1 MTDGSTRDLSQPS
14 GAPSRQI
21 EVVAPYAHDKL
32 VFLFVF
38 AFFTIALFLWW
49 HFDHSY
55 PFWDGAAHVKDSIAY
70 AQLIK
75 HAHIFKASWIKQ
87 FLTVNYD
94 YPLTV
99 HFINGIFKAALGF
112 GRISD
117 MAALLFYQAIF
128 MASLY
133 GLSLKLGKN
142 HLAAA
147 LAVVIACSYPL
158 VAMLSHVPLL
168 DYAYLTFTT
177 LALWGIAN
185 FDSKMDWRNALIMG
199 ICLALGATSKQVS
212 VLFLLFPCL
221 FLLGRETKARH
232 GKNIARLALA
242 GACPALALLLWMLP
256 NLKALAAW
264 RDYYKNDPTLSG
276 GPVNVF
282 FDHFSHYLS
291 GLVGM
296 LSPGLLLLAALAI
309 LWLSR
314 SRALCKQDI
323 YIAIAASVCGL
334 LLLCCVGLNKPEQRY
349 VIPLA
354 IAPAIYSG
362 QLLAGWLDDRKLK
375 FAAWTVLFFALAQF
389 VLLNYTP
396 YPINASDAF
405 EHVVYKIA
413 GHNVSREMVEPRPA
427 PTPGGDRWGQEWVI
441 DQIAAA
447 NAKDLLDQPGKK
459 GAKITLNLMPS
470 TPDLSVHT
478 IDLVCIFTNT
488 QIEPSTFRQFTLH
501 GDMVRYD
508 EGALNYYEWYLLK
521 TGYQGSPL
529 DSQASK
535 DNYKKILNFVQNPE
549 HFTLYSERNLPD
561 GSKLQLYR
569 RKQT

>member
-1 MTDGSTRDLSQPS
+1 MTDGSIRDLSQPS
-14 GAPSRQI
+14 GHPSRQI
-21 EVVAPYAHDKL
+21 EVVATSVRSRL
-32 VFLFVF
+32 IFLFVF
-38 AFFTIALFLWW
+38 AFFTLALFLWW

-75 HAHIFKASWIKQ
+75 HAHLFKASWIKQ

-112 GRISD
+112 GRVSD
-117 MAALLFYQAIF
+117 MAAMLFYQAIF
-128 MASLY
+128 MGSMY

-147 LAVVIACSYPL
+147 LAVFIACCYPL

-168 DYAYLTFTT
+168 DYAYLAFTT
-177 LALWGIAN
+177 LALWGIVN

-199 ICLALGATSKQVS
+199 ICLALGATSKQIS
-212 VLFLLFPCL
+212 VLFLLAPCL
-221 FLLGRETKARH
+221 YLLGREIKAAH
-232 GKNIARLALA
+232 AKNIARLALA
-242 GACPALALLLWMLP
+242 GACPAFALLLWMLP

-276 GPVNVF
+276 GVVNVF
-282 FDHFSHYLS
+282 FDHLSHYLS
-291 GLVGM
+291 GLIGM
-296 LSPGLLLLAALAI
+296 LSPGLLLFAI
-309 LWLSR
+309 VAIVMLTSG
-314 SRALCKQDI
+314 RALRKQDI
-323 YIAIAASVCGL
+323 YIAFAASICGL

-362 QLLAGWLDDRKLK
+362 QIL
-375 FAAWTVLFFALAQF
+375 AAWLKDSRLKLVALLVLLLSLTQF
-389 VLLNYTP
+389 VLLNYAP
-396 YPINASDAF
+396 YPINASETFMD
-405 EHVVYKIA
+405 VVYKIA

-427 PTPGGDRWGQEWVI
+427 PTPGGDRWGQEWVV
-441 DQIAAA
+441 DQIVQAH
-447 NAKDLLDQPGKK
+447 AKETLNNPGKK
-459 GAKITLNLMPS
+459 GEKITLNLMPS

-478 IDLVCIFTNT
+478 IDLVCIFANT
-488 QIEPSTFRQFTLH
+488 TIEPSTFRQFTLH

-508 EGALNYYEWYLLK
+508 ESALNYYQWYLLK

-529 DSQASK
+529 DSQSSK
-535 DNYKKILNFVQNPE
+535 DNYQKILNFVQNPE
-549 HFTLYSERNLPD
+549 NFVLHAQRDLPD
-561 GSKLQLYR
+561 GSKLQLFR
-569 RKQT
+569 RKQI